1 MNFMLVHPA
10 HFEAWTKGHV
20 LHRDISIGNIVLV
33 KESGSDVRRG
43 YLIDWDASI
52 QADEEGR
59 AVEPGRTVSCIEKRV
74 M

>member
-1 MNFMLVHPA
+1 MRDAMTHCA
-10 HFEAWTKGHV
+10 R